1 MNQTA
6 DGRFGSHLKKT
17 MLAQIREKHSKIHNS
32 GKGLELVTKLA
43 QPSKALFSI
52 KKTRQLH
59 LPSDPINTGEMKS
72 HRSKQNK

>member
-17 MLAQIREKHSKIHNS
+17 MLGQIREKHSKIHNS
-32 GKGLELVTKLA
+32 GKGLELVAKLA

-52 KKTRQLH
+52 KKSGNWRVRKT
-59 LPSDPINTGEMKS
+59 PGFESCSVIPFPVS
-72 HRSKQNK
+72 